1 MLSSAERLLGVALP
15 LTALGWEGARV
26 APKGAAEGMLG
37 GESAPALR
45 PIMLVMKMKMSQES

>member
-1 MLSSAERLLGVALP
+1 LLGVALP

-26 APKGAAEGMLG
+26 APEGAAEGMFG

-45 PIMLVMKMKMSQES
+45 PIMLVMKMKMCRKS